1 MMSSGE
7 AAAQYGAGPTLLGE
21 GVFSIIFYYRLRKQS
36 NTYRW
41 GWIWQGVPR
50 HDACC
55 GQKNQAINE
64 CCLFNS
70 PNFTH
75 FRKLKYLIFC
85 FYLNPFFVNFF
96 MMVYDIFHLQN
107 IEHWKILQK
116 WSQIETCH
124 MNLTSLVQQQIAD
137 SKQSQQ
143 KCSGH
148 STTHFLQSS

>member
-1 MMSSGE
+1 MSSGE

-96 MMVYDIFHLQN
+96 YDGLWHFPFA
-107 IEHWKILQK
+107 EHWALK
-116 WSQIETCH
+116 
-124 MNLTSLVQQQIAD
+124 N
-137 SKQSQQ
+137 
-143 KCSGH
+143 
-148 STTHFLQSS
+148 TTEMITNRNMSHEPHFSCATANCRFKAVTAKVFRA